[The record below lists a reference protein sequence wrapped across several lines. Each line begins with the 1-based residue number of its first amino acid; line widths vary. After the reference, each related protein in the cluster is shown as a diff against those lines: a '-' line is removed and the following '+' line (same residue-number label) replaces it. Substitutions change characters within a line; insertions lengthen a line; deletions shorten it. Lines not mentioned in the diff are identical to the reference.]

1 MRGKWR
7 RYWKIPANC
16 SLKRDLYSRRR
27 RDFRGSGRVPQIP
40 SSGAFGRAAVFS
52 GDFRAA
58 PQVGALT
65 PPCGVLRSA
74 AAHLHVPR
82 GGDMFPPDLSCVSGR
97 CEFGRRTRIPPGRCR
112 SPASYRRRARSE
124 PPGECLFLS
133 KSGQRG
139 MAVTQWRGALVKG
152 SGSGVE
158 GPAGPVSS
166 RVIRCPQAR
175 ADFQF
180 LRLQNER

>member
-1 MRGKWR
+1 M
-7 RYWKIPANC
+7 
-16 SLKRDLYSRRR
+16 
-27 RDFRGSGRVPQIP
+27 
-40 SSGAFGRAAVFS
+40 FS

-65 PPCGVLRSA
+65 PPFGVLRSA

-97 CEFGRRTRIPPGRCR
+97 FEFGRRTRIPPGRCR

-124 PPGECLFLS
+124 PPSECLFLS

-158 GPAGPVSS
+158 GPAGLFLHGSS
-166 RVIRCPQAR
+166 GVLKPGRTFSFFVCRMRGNSAYDAELSEGLSTRCWLNLCLSLVGQLSAVIK
-175 ADFQF
+175 
-180 LRLQNER
+180 